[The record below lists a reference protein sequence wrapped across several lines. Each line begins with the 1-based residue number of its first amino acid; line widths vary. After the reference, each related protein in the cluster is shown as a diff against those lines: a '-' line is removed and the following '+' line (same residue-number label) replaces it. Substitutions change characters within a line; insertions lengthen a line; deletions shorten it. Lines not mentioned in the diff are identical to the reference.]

1 MKRIPMNRDEFHM
14 TIIRNYNHMTTA
26 HKILILA
33 LLLSSFLFPQ
43 NEDQIE
49 EKKSQLYFLRNE
61 IAELENEFS
70 QKTQKEKES
79 FEALENYNKQA
90 FLLNK
95 VINKLRKEEAIQQK
109 EITNLEKKIKNIA
122 EEINLLRDNY
132 AKYVLALYKKGTYN
146 ELESIINAESLRQA
160 VVRIHYL
167 RKFSERRKFDLEEF
181 KIKKQKLFKV
191 KTKVELEKRKKA
203 LLVAEKKS
211 DEGQLEKKLDERRK
225 VLSSIKKDKAE
236 LLKTLT
242 VKKQSQ
248 EQIKSLIAK
257 LVEEAERRKREEE
270 LKRKLLLA
278 SKDGKIVSET
288 DLIEESDMGVEYSL
302 NTSTFSSFTEL
313 KGNMLWP
320 LHNGKIVKRFGQNR
334 NVELKTVTVNYG
346 VDISSKN
353 DPNVRCVAEGIV
365 SAIDWLPGYGTVII
379 VSHKGDYRTVY
390 SHLAEIYVEE
400 GDRIVTGKV
409 IAKIGESVD
418 GKVLHFEI
426 WSSRT
431 NQNPEEW
438 LAKI

>member
-1 MKRIPMNRDEFHM
+1 MA
-14 TIIRNYNHMTTA
+14 TI
-26 HKILILA
+26 HKILILT
-33 LLLSSFLFPQ
+33 LLLSSFIFPQ
-43 NEDQIE
+43 DEDQIE
-49 EKKSQLYFLRNE
+49 EKKSQLFFLRNE
-61 IAELENEFS
+61 IAELENELS

-95 VINKLRKEEAIQQK
+95 VINKLRKEVAIQQK
-109 EITNLEKKIKNIA
+109 QITNLEKEIKNIE
-122 EEINLLRDNY
+122 EEINLLKNNY
-132 AKYVLALYKKGTYN
+132 ANYVVALYRKGTYN
-146 ELESIINAESLRQA
+146 ELESIVNAESLRQA

-181 KIKKQKLFKV
+181 NIKKQKLFKV

-211 DEGQLEKKLDERRK
+211 DEGQLKNKLDERRK

-248 EQIKSLIAK
+248 EQVKSLIAK
-257 LVEEAERRKREEE
+257 LVEEAERRKREE
-270 LKRKLLLA
+270 LRRKQLLA
-278 SKDGKIVSET
+278 SKDGEIVNET
-288 DLIEESDMGVEYSL
+288 DFIEESEMGVEYSL
-302 NTSTFSSFTEL
+302 NTSTFSSFSEL

-334 NVELKTVTVNYG
+334 NAELKTVTVNYG
-346 VDISSKN
+346 VDISLKK
-353 DPNVRCVAEGIV
+353 DPNVRCVAEGSV
-365 SAIDWLPGYGTVII
+365 SAIDWLPGYGSVII

-390 SHLAEIYVEE
+390 GHLAEIYVDE
-400 GDRIVTGKV
+400 GDRIATGKV

-426 WSSRT
+426 WNSRT
-431 NQNPEEW
+431 NQNPAIW
-438 LAKI
+438 LAKK

>member
-1 MKRIPMNRDEFHM
+1 MV
-14 TIIRNYNHMTTA
+14 TA

-33 LLLSSFLFPQ
+33 LLLSPFLITQ
-43 NEDQIE
+43 DEDQID
-49 EKKSQLYFLRNE
+49 EKKSQLFLLRNE
-61 IAELENEFS
+61 IAELENELS

-95 VINKLRKEEAIQQK
+95 VINKLRKEEANQQK
-109 EITNLEKKIKNIA
+109 EITNLEKKIKSIE
-122 EEINLLRDNY
+122 EEINLLKDNY

-191 KTKVELEKRKKA
+191 KTKVEFEKRKNA

-211 DEGQLEKKLDERRK
+211 DEGQLKNKLDERTR
-225 VLSSIKKDKAE
+225 VLSSIKSDKAE

-248 EQIKSLIAK
+248 EQIKSLITK
-257 LVEEAERRKREEE
+257 LVEEAESRKREEE
-270 LKRKLLLA
+270 LRRKLLLA
-278 SKDGKIVSET
+278 SKDGEIISES
-288 DLIEESDMGVEYSL
+288 DLIEESNMGVEYSL
-302 NTSTFSSFTEL
+302 NSSTFSSFIEL

-346 VDISSKN
+346 IDISSKK

-365 SAIDWLPGYGTVII
+365 SVIDWLPGYGSVII

-390 SHLAEIYVEE
+390 GHLAEIYIDE
-400 GDRIVTGKV
+400 GDKVATGKV

-418 GKVLHFEI
+418 GNVLHFEI

-431 NQNPEEW
+431 NQNPEKW
-438 LAKI
+438 LAIK

>member
-1 MKRIPMNRDEFHM
+1 MV
-14 TIIRNYNHMTTA
+14 TA

-33 LLLSSFLFPQ
+33 LLLSPFLITQ
-43 NEDQIE
+43 DEDQID
-49 EKKSQLYFLRNE
+49 EKKSQLFLLRNE
-61 IAELENEFS
+61 IAELENELS

-95 VINKLRKEEAIQQK
+95 VINKLRKEEANQQK
-109 EITNLEKKIKNIA
+109 EITNLEKKIKSIE
-122 EEINLLRDNY
+122 EEINLLKDNY

-191 KTKVELEKRKKA
+191 KTKVEFEKRKNA

-211 DEGQLEKKLDERRK
+211 DEGQLKNKLDERTR
-225 VLSSIKKDKAE
+225 VLSSIKSDKAE

-248 EQIKSLIAK
+248 EQIKSLITK
-257 LVEEAERRKREEE
+257 LVEEAESRKREEE
-270 LKRKLLLA
+270 LRRKLLLA
-278 SKDGKIVSET
+278 SKDGEIISES
-288 DLIEESDMGVEYSL
+288 DLIEESNMGVEYSL
-302 NTSTFSSFTEL
+302 NSSTFSSFIEL

-346 VDISSKN
+346 IDISSKK

-365 SAIDWLPGYGTVII
+365 SVIDWLPGYGSVII

-390 SHLAEIYVEE
+390 GHLAEIYIDE
-400 GDRIVTGKV
+400 GDKVATGKV

-426 WSSRT
+426 WNSRT
-431 NQNPEEW
+431 NQNPENW
-438 LAKI
+438 LVNK